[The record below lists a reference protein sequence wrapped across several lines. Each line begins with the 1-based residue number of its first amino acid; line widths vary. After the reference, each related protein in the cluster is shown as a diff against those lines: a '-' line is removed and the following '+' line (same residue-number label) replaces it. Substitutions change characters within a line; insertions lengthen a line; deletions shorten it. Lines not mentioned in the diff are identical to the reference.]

1 MEPAFLPVW
10 AAGLEQ
16 GLPVLAVS
24 SFDPQFLST
33 VFAVTTL
40 IATGL
45 SGLTWGLVRTLRD
58 AAGDLRARVKDLE
71 VSRADDAKEMAKMA
85 AENATL
91 RSLVTGEVHWQ
102 AIADL
107 LDHHHTEAQ
116 QVWNKVLPALQHIE
130 QLLAAQQKGTT

>member
-1 MEPAFLPVW
+1 MTA
-10 AAGLEQ
+10 Q
-16 GLPVLAVS
+16 GVGS

-58 AAGDLRARVKDLE
+58 AAGDLRARVQDLE
-71 VSRADDAKEMAKMA
+71 DERAEDAKAAAVER
-85 AENATL
+85 AENAKEIARLSSENVTL

-107 LDHHHTEAQ
+107 LDHHHAEAKA
-116 QVWNKVLPALQHIE
+116 VWERLVPAVTHIE
-130 QLLAAQQKGTT
+130 ELLSGGGKKEGPT